1 MPDLTGNVFAHDGER
16 AAPRSSSYQAQN
28 CYHVVA
34 NKPIVF
40 LLIESIIYKH
50 LMVAKKSEL
59 VHAAYYNG
67 PQLHVYQYLLFEST
81 HKFRNVR

>member
-1 MPDLTGNVFAHDGER
+1 MPDLTGNVFAHDGEHV
-16 AAPRSSSYQAQN
+16 APRSSSYPAQN

-50 LMVAKKSEL
+50 LMVAKK
-59 VHAAYYNG
+59 
-67 PQLHVYQYLLFEST
+67 
-81 HKFRNVR
+81 K